1 MATASPA
8 PATPNPAF
16 AALKAKLAAIA
27 APPTRVEPV
36 VPSSIPELD
45 RLLGGGFPSGSL
57 AVLEGTAGRWSVAT
71 RLLAGVT
78 LRSVAAIVDD
88 GALYPPD
95 LVRCGARLDRILVV
109 PAVLPLTIA
118 RAADV
123 LVRSK
128 ACKVVVMPAP
138 DLRAQVWTRL
148 AGLAHRTGVLLIAIP
163 PATASAIAL
172 APLTASA
179 GVRLQCTREC
189 VAVAGKRGLW
199 CSFAGYDVSAEL
211 RKHPWFVPE
220 RRAQLH
226 VRDERAGDRVR
237 LAFQRSTM
245 AHAALR

>member
-8 PATPNPAF
+8 SATPNPAF
-16 AALKAKLAAIA
+16 AALKAKLAAVA
-27 APPTRVEPV
+27 APPTRIESSIS
-36 VPSSIPELD
+36 SSIPELD
-45 RLLGGGFPSGSL
+45 RLLGGGFPAGAL
-57 AVLEGTAGRWSVAT
+57 VVLEGTAGRWSVAT

-95 LVRCGARLDRILVV
+95 LVRAGARLDRVLVV
-109 PAVLPLTIA
+109 PATLPLTIA

-148 AGLAHRTGVLLIAIP
+148 AGLAHRAGVLLIAIP
-163 PATASAIAL
+163 PAHVSAAVL
-172 APLTASA
+172 APLTAAA
-179 GVRLQCTREC
+179 GVRLLCTREC

-199 CSFAGYDVSAEL
+199 CSFAGYDVCAEL

-220 RRAQLH
+220 RRAQLR
-226 VRDERAGDRVR
+226 VRDDRAGDRVR
-237 LAFQRSTM
+237 MTFQRSTI
-245 AHAALR
+245 AHAAVR